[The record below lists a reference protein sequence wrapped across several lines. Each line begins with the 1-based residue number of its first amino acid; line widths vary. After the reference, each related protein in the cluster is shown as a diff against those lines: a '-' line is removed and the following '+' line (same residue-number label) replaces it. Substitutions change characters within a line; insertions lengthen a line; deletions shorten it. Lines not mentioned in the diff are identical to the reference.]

1 MNTFNT
7 IQKIIQIRRS
17 TKPADMNSK
26 KIANTVIQQLLEL
39 ADWAPTHATTEP
51 WRFLVYEQEALA
63 KFCADHAELYKA
75 NMPAEKFTVAKYENL
90 LHIADKVSHLVL
102 VYMKRTEGATIPALE
117 ETAAVAAAMENLL
130 LGAASLDIAVL
141 WSTGGMAHH
150 SSMKDYLG
158 LSNDDAV
165 MGLLYLGYTDEPLK
179 QGKRKI
185 PLENKIVWKS

>member
-1 MNTFNT
+1 MNTFDT
-7 IQKIIQIRRS
+7 LQKIVQTRRS
-17 TKPADMNSK
+17 IKPADMNSK
-26 KIANTVIQQLLEL
+26 KIAKAVIKQLLEL

-75 NMPAEKFTVAKYENL
+75 HTPAEKFTVGKYENL

-117 ETAAVAAAMENLL
+117 EMAAVAAAIENLL
-130 LGAASLDIAVL
+130 LGAASLDIAAL

-150 SSMKDYLG
+150 PSMKDYLG
-158 LSNDDAV
+158 LTNEDKV
-165 MGLLYLGYTDEPLK
+165 MGLLYLGYTDEPRK

-185 PLENKIVWKS
+185 ALENKIVWK

>member
-1 MNTFNT
+1 
-7 IQKIIQIRRS
+7 
-17 TKPADMNSK
+17 MNSK
-26 KIANTVIQQLLEL
+26 KITNTIMQQLLEL

-51 WRFLVYEQEALA
+51 WRFVVYEQGGLA
-63 KFCADHAELYKA
+63 KFCLDHAELYKA
-75 NMPAEKFTVAKYENL
+75 NTPTEKFTAGKYENL

-102 VYMKRTEGATIPALE
+102 VYMKRTEGATIPVLE
-117 ETAAVAAAMENLL
+117 ETAAVAAAIENLL

-150 SSMKDYLG
+150 PSMKDYLG
-158 LSNDDAV
+158 LTNDDVV
-165 MGLLYLGYTDEPLK
+165 MGLLYLGYTDEPKK